1 MDIGAGTGILSLF
14 AMQAGARRVYAVE
27 ASPLVEVL
35 RQGAPSPQPELRIR
49 IRMDPHHFRNLD
61 QDPHP
66 HQIQIRIWICIKGIS
81 WIRIRINLQMTSQNV
96 RNMSLFKCPFK
107 CQGRR

>member
-35 RQGAPSPQPELRIR
+35 RQRAPSPQPELRIR
-49 IRMDPHHFRNLD
+49 IRIILVTWIH
-61 QDPHP
+61 
-66 HQIQIRIWICIKGIS
+66 IRIRIRIRIGVIS
-81 WIRIRINLQMTSQNV
+81 GIRIRINVMRIHNTG
-96 RNMSLFKCPFK
+96 F
-107 CQGRR
+107 

>member
-35 RQGAPSPQPELRIR
+35 RQGSFPSARVGHP
-49 IRMDPHHFRNLD
+49 DPHHF
-61 QDPHP
+61 
-66 HQIQIRIWICIKGIS
+66 
-81 WIRIRINLQMTSQNV
+81 
-96 RNMSLFKCPFK
+96 
-107 CQGRR
+107 GR

>member
-35 RQGAPSPQPELRIR
+35 RQGSFSSARVADPDPHQIKIRIR
-49 IRMDPHHFRNLD
+49 IR
-61 QDPHP
+61 
-66 HQIQIRIWICIKGIS
+66 IS
-81 WIRIRINLQMTSQNV
+81 VQMTSQNV
-96 RNMSLFKCPFK
+96 
-107 CQGRR
+107 

>member
-35 RQGAPSPQPELRIR
+35 RQRAPSP
-49 IRMDPHHFRNLD
+49 
-61 QDPHP
+61 
-66 HQIQIRIWICIKGIS
+66 
-81 WIRIRINLQMTSQNV
+81 
-96 RNMSLFKCPFK
+96 
-107 CQGRR
+107 

>member
-35 RQGAPSPQPELRIR
+35 RQGSFPSARVADP
-49 IRMDPHHFRNLD
+49 DPHHFGNLD
-61 QDPHP
+61 LHPDPH
-66 HQIQIRIWICIKGIS
+66 RIK
-81 WIRIRINLQMTSQNV
+81 IRIRICINVQMTSQNV
-96 RNMSLFKCPFK
+96 LNMSLFKCLFK
-107 CQGRR
+107 GQGRR